1 MQEKLQELAQK
12 YDVPEE
18 LLHKAISLE
27 KEKLVLQNRR
37 LAPRLVELIE
47 RYSASSSEEDS
58 HGD

>member
-1 MQEKLQELAQK
+1 MQDKLQELAEK
-12 YDVPEE
+12 YDIPEE
-18 LLHKAISLE
+18 LLHKAIALE

-47 RYSASSSEEDS
+47 RYSASSSEGDS

>member
-12 YDVPEE
+12 YDIPEE
-18 LLHKAISLE
+18 LLHEAISLE

-47 RYSASSSEEDS
+47 RYSASSSEGDS